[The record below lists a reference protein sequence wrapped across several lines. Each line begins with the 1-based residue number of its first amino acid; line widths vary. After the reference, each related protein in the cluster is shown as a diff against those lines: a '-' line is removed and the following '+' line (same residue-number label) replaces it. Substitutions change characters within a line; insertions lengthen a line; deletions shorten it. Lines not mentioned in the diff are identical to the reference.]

1 LSILEVRETQ
11 SSWHLYCNS
20 SGMTDQSVKTS
31 TPTAKWLQIVCLAL
45 LTWLG
50 VMGMCL
56 AQPKQANSG
65 IAPNAQAG
73 TVPLGSQATMFNQV
87 KVWMSQ
93 SQGVKVDDV
102 SIAPLD
108 PRIQVQP
115 CAKPLSVDLPFSS
128 RDTVRVRCAD
138 PVWQLYL
145 QVSVPAGSG
154 YISAATGSVGAISA
168 SAPPKTVVVPKRL
181 IQRGMVIESDMVEE
195 ITPPAGVVLD
205 NSMLQSVRDAV
216 AAESV
221 RDLSAGQPLRV
232 SDIRRAILVKQGQ
245 LVTLTVG
252 DKAGFLITVRVEAL
266 QDGRMGEQVKLKNTE
281 SGRQISGVV
290 TGPSMVKGL
299 Q

>member
-1 LSILEVRETQ
+1 
-11 SSWHLYCNS
+11 
-20 SGMTDQSVKTS
+20 MTEQSVKTS
-31 TPTAKWLQIVCLAL
+31 TPTFRWLQIVCLAL
-45 LTWLG
+45 LTVLG
-50 VMGMCL
+50 ASGVVW
-56 AQPKQANSG
+56 AQTKPAANNPASNVQAA
-65 IAPNAQAG
+65 API
-73 TVPLGSQATMFNQV
+73 GSQASMFNQV
-87 KVWMSQ
+87 KAWMSQ
-93 SQGVKVDDV
+93 TQGVKADDV
-102 SIAPLD
+102 LIAPLD
-108 PRIQVQP
+108 PRLQVQP
-115 CAKPLSVDLPFSS
+115 CAKPLTVDLPFSS
-128 RDTVRVRCAD
+128 RDTVRVRCVD

-145 QVSVPAGSG
+145 QVSVPASAG
-154 YISAATGSVGAISA
+154 YVSA
-168 SAPPKTVVVPKRL
+168 SPGPGGATSGPAAPKTVVVPNRL

-195 ITPPAGVVLD
+195 ISPPPGLVLD
-205 NSMLQSVRDAV
+205 NSMLQSVRDAL

-221 RDLSAGQPLRV
+221 RDLSAGQPMRV